1 MKPRFRLLF
10 ICFFFVYNAFAQ
22 NKIEYYQSVIDT
34 TTNKDLKLNTLDSLI
49 KYSKRSDLNSFA
61 KYSEEYVNQALSDNK
76 FEDAASKAIK
86 AIYTIN
92 TSLTQPNRALKLIN
106 LIENNISNIK
116 DSFLLGSTY
125 LKKGGI
131 FFNLNNLEKALNNY
145 QLAIDN
151 FGKKDSIHIAD
162 AIYFSGQVN
171 FELSNHIKAIE
182 NYTLASKYYENL
194 GDNEY
199 MFQTKES
206 IISIYGTNG
215 FNKKTIEEREKLI
228 EEVLAINF
236 TKPLGTYYYN
246 LSLSYKKLNNLIKE
260 KECLDQSLKY
270 TKLHKSEYYKLPII
284 YSQTSEFYS
293 RTKNIKKAK
302 EYLDL
307 AQDRLKNVT
316 SNSYPYLFYERAK
329 SLYLIKIK
337 NYSEAEKLVLKLDNK
352 AKSNRAS
359 FSMELNNLLYT
370 IYKNTGKNNKALIHY
385 KKYSKIKDSIRD
397 ITKLNALSY
406 YQTLYETEKK
416 EKEINSQKAKN
427 KLLDKENK
435 TKNKLIIFGGLAVIL
450 IFIIFYLYVN
460 KKAILRK
467 KKMQEDFSQKLLLSQ
482 EDERK
487 RISKDLHDSLGQSLL
502 LIKNKISLSND
513 NSTKELVTGAIEE
526 MRSISKDLHPFQL
539 EDIGISRAIEN
550 LINQL
555 DENCNDIYIF
565 GDIDIIKQPLT
576 QEKEVNIFRIIQE
589 CLNNIIKHSKAKSAK
604 ISLIHHDNHINIII
618 KDNGIGFDFSEK
630 YNDFKS
636 LGLKTIKERVKLLK
650 GSLKIDSNKN
660 EGTIFTIILPD

>member
-1 MKPRFRLLF
+1 M
-10 ICFFFVYNAFAQ
+10 VYKINGQ
-22 NKIEYYQSVIDT
+22 NKTEYFKSIIDT
-34 TTNKDLKLNTLDSLI
+34 TKSTELKLKTLDSLI
-49 KYSKRSDLNSFA
+49 KYTKRKDLSSFA
-61 KYSEEYVNQALSDNK
+61 FYSEAYVNEALHEK
-76 FEDAASKAIK
+76 KYEKAASKAIK
-86 AIYTIN
+86 AIFTIN
-92 TSLTQPNRALKLIN
+92 TRLSQPNRALKLIN
-106 LIENNISNIK
+106 SIEKNISNIK

-125 LKKGGI
+125 LKKGGV
-131 FFNLNNLEKALNNY
+131 FFNLNKLEKAHEYY
-145 QLAIDN
+145 QLAINN
-151 FGKKDSIHIAD
+151 FGQKDSIHVAD

-194 GDNEY
+194 GDKEY

-215 FNKKTIEEREKLI
+215 FNEKTIKERERLI
-228 EEVLAINF
+228 KEVLALNF

-246 LSLSYKKLNNLIKE
+246 LSLSYKKLNNREKE
-260 KECLDQSLKY
+260 KECLDLSLKY
-270 TKLHKSEYYKLPII
+270 TNFHKTEHYKLPII
-284 YSQTSEFYS
+284 YSQISEYYS
-293 RTKNIKKAK
+293 RGNNIKKAK
-302 EYLDL
+302 EYLDF
-307 AQDRLKNVT
+307 AHARLKNVT
-316 SNSYPYLFYERAK
+316 SNSYPYLFFERAK
-329 SLYLIKIK
+329 SLYLIKTK
-337 NYSEAEKLVLKLDNK
+337 KYSEAEKLVLKLDKK

-359 FSMELNNLLYT
+359 FSMELNNFLYT

-385 KKYSKIKDSIRD
+385 KSYSKIKDSIRD

-427 KLLDKENK
+427 KLLDEENK
-435 TKNKLIIFGGLAVIL
+435 TKNKLLIFGGLGVIL

-460 KKAILRK
+460 KQAIQRK

-502 LIKNKISLSND
+502 LIKNKISFSND
-513 NSTKELVTGAIEE
+513 NSTTELVNGAIEE

-539 EDIGISRAIEN
+539 EDIGISRALEN
-550 LINQL
+550 LIIQL
-555 DENCNDIYIF
+555 DKNCEDIYIF
-565 GDIDIIKQPLT
+565 GDIDIIKQPLS

-604 ISLIHHDNHINIII
+604 ISFIHQDNHISIVI
-618 KDNGIGFDFSEK
+618 KDNGIGFDFTEK

-650 GSLKIDSNKN
+650 GTLKIDSNKN

>member
-1 MKPRFRLLF
+1 MKLIIKISL
-10 ICFFFVYNAFAQ
+10 FFFLSSYTVYSQ
-22 NKIEYYQSVIDT
+22 NKVEYYKSVIDT
-34 TTNKDLKLNTLDSLI
+34 TKSNEIELNALDSLI
-49 KYSKRSDLNSFA
+49 KYTRGSDLASFA
-61 KYSEEYVNQALSDNK
+61 DYSETYVNKALSQHE
-76 FEDAASKAIK
+76 FEKAASKAIR
-86 AIYTIN
+86 AMHTIN
-92 TSLTQPNRALKLIN
+92 TRLIQPDRALKLIN
-106 LIENNISNIK
+106 LIEANISKIK

-125 LKKGGI
+125 LKKGGV
-131 FFNLNNLEKALNNY
+131 FFNLNNLEKAKDYY
-145 QLAIDN
+145 QLAINN
-151 FGKKDSIHIAD
+151 FGIKDSIHVAD
-162 AIYFSGQVN
+162 AIYFIGQVN

-194 GDNEY
+194 GDKEY

-215 FNKKTIEEREKLI
+215 FNEKTIKEREKLI
-228 EEVLAINF
+228 KEVTAVNF

-246 LSLSYKKLNNLIKE
+246 LSLSYKKLGNKE
-260 KECLDQSLKY
+260 KEIESLLLSLKNIN
-270 TKLHKSEYYKLPII
+270 LHKSEHYKLPIV
-284 YSQTSEFYS
+284 YSQLSEFYS
-293 RTKNIKKAK
+293 RDDNLKKAK

-307 AQDRLKNVT
+307 AKDYLKNVNP
-316 SNSYPYLFYERAK
+316 NSYPYLFYDRAR
-329 SLYLIKIK
+329 SLYLIKTK
-337 NYSEAEKLVLKLDNK
+337 NYSKAEKLILKLDKK

-359 FSMELNNLLYT
+359 FSMELNDYLHT
-370 IYKNTGKNNKALIHY
+370 IYKNTGENKKALKHF
-385 KKYSKIKDSIRD
+385 KTYSKIKDSVRD

-416 EKEINSQKAKN
+416 EKEINVQKAN
-427 KLLDKENK
+427 IKLLDEENK
-435 TKNKLIIFGGLAVIL
+435 TKNKLLLFGSLGVLL
-450 IFIIFYLYVN
+450 LFITFYLYIN
-460 KKAILRK
+460 RRTIKRK

-482 EDERK
+482 EEERK

-502 LIKNKISLSND
+502 LIKNKISLSSDSN
-513 NSTKELVTGAIEE
+513 TTELVDGAIEE

-539 EDIGISRAIEN
+539 EDIGITRAIEN

-555 DENCNDIYIF
+555 DENCEDIYIF

-576 QEKEVNIFRIIQE
+576 PEKEVNIFRIIQE

-604 ISLIHHDNHINIII
+604 ISLIHQENHISIVI
-618 KDNGIGFDFSEK
+618 KDNGVGFDFSKK